1 MTYQV
6 VPGAVHAT
14 AMKTK
19 PPRAKKSLA
28 QAFNDERFMEA
39 CRKRGADPLDVIAR
53 IISDKYCGDIP
64 LDKRGEIALRALKF
78 VMAEKKAV
86 EHTGADGG
94 PVRHSVEVH
103 IVDVEG

>member
-1 MTYQV
+1 MTYQS
-6 VPGAVHAT
+6 VPAAVHAA

-19 PPRAKKSLA
+19 PPRKKKSLA

-39 CRKRGADPLDVIAR
+39 CRLRGADPLDVIAR
-53 IISDKYCGDIP
+53 IISDKHCGEIP
-64 LDKRGEIALRALKF
+64 LEKRGDIALRALKF
-78 VMAEKKAV
+78 LMAEKKAV

-103 IVDVEG
+103 IVDAEG